1 MILSLPLLPPA
12 PASAAYGVLFI
23 PESVYDLELPP
34 GGAGVDELDF
44 DPFLAQMEGFR
55 SWVHWDTATIL
66 TECGGLMD
74 LTYVCAVESEYPEG
88 NYIVRCVAFYRND
101 ANKTLVSYHITY
113 QTDETEFYV
122 ISYFG
127 HRYRE
132 AMLAMSQASLTKK
145 EKEKAEEEEKT
156 SAEALQQKIEDLFTG
171 HYDGTDTKIPDS
183 KNKRV
188 VIYKQNST
196 TKAYEEIKH
205 DPDNPDALPADL
217 TDTKVTKFYKTASYF
232 TPTPDTIYAGVY
244 MNGDILLRNGSGKYL
259 GTASWFEW
267 DYDSGK
273 VTMSNLPNLR
283 RLYSFPS
290 PRVRVRAEA
299 LDTGEDVVAED
310 ILDVVPDIN
319 ADEDA
324 LDIVDD
330 GSGIHYTNL
339 VFFQSRWV
347 AKYMQN
353 YGSASEITEDPDGR
367 ALLAALLTV
376 EYTEQQPDVEIDTSK
391 PIFVGKMDDMAI
403 VAFDTDQGYA
413 QLFLQMDPLA
423 TCYGYIETHNPDSV
437 RVDLEGSTDQIWELT
452 EDEYYDAL
460 IALATQLAE

>member
-1 MILSLPLLPPA
+1 
-12 PASAAYGVLFI
+12 
-23 PESVYDLELPP
+23 
-34 GGAGVDELDF
+34 
-44 DPFLAQMEGFR
+44 
-55 SWVHWDTATIL
+55 
-66 TECGGLMD
+66 
-74 LTYVCAVESEYPEG
+74 
-88 NYIVRCVAFYRND
+88 
-101 ANKTLVSYHITY
+101 
-113 QTDETEFYV
+113 
-122 ISYFG
+122 
-127 HRYRE
+127 
-132 AMLAMSQASLTKK
+132 
-145 EKEKAEEEEKT
+145 
-156 SAEALQQKIEDLFTG
+156 
-171 HYDGTDTKIPDS
+171 
-183 KNKRV
+183 
-188 VIYKQNST
+188 
-196 TKAYEEIKH
+196 
-205 DPDNPDALPADL
+205 
-217 TDTKVTKFYKTASYF
+217 
-232 TPTPDTIYAGVY
+232 

-347 AKYMQN
+347 AKYMQK
-353 YGSASEITEDPDGR
+353 YGSASEITADPDGR

>member
-1 MILSLPLLPPA
+1 MKSIRRALCVALILILSLPLLPPA

-101 ANKTLVSYHITY
+101 AEKTLVSYHITY

-132 AMLAMSQASLTKK
+132 AMMAYLSVSKTTAADMFNKNESVYYKN
-145 EKEKAEEEEKT
+145 EEGKY
-156 SAEALQQKIEDLFTG
+156 I
-171 HYDGTDTKIPDS
+171 
-183 KNKRV
+183 
-188 VIYKQNST
+188 
-196 TKAYEEIKH
+196 EIKH
-205 DPDNPDALPADL
+205 DPDDPTAKPKEL
-217 TDTKVTKFYKTASYF
+217 TDSTIGNYKYSPSWF

-353 YGSASEITEDPDGR
+353 YGSASEITADPDGR

-460 IALATQLAE
+460 IALATQLSE